1 MCSFICY
8 FLSTVGGLHAFF
20 TLVNTYVLC
29 FINWVSL
36 PSCTVCSPTLPISVT
51 VRLTLSPKGNFQS
64 CLGYIPIYL
73 VDGCFDSLFLFKKKK
88 AVSENQETQHTEHN
102 VGFSVKI
109 GLCPLSLTFSVQFN
123 FVLSIMCQLPSS
135 FILRNKYVNW
145 NIIS

>member
-88 AVSENQETQHTEHN
+88 SSIWKPRDTAYWAQCRFLCENRT
-102 VGFSVKI
+102 
-109 GLCPLSLTFSVQFN
+109 LSLVIDFLSSVQFC
-123 FVLSIMCQLPSS
+123 FVNHVPTPKFIYSS
-135 FILRNKYVNW
+135 
-145 NIIS
+145 